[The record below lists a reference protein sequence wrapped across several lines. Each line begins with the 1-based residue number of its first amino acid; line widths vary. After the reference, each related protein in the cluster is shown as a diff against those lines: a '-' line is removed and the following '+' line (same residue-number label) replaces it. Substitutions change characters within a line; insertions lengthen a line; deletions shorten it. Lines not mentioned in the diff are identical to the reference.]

1 MPRFDPHPPAAE
13 RPAVVTGASSGIGQ
27 ATALALA
34 AAGHPVVLAARRA
47 DRLADLAAK
56 IEADGGR
63 ALAASLDLT
72 DSSSIDDFCAHA
84 DAFGPVDVLVNN
96 AGEVFPHTAVGADP
110 DDFVRSVHVNLLGA
124 QRLAARLGPAMVE
137 RGHGDIV
144 FVTSDVVV
152 RPRTLM
158 ASYVAAK
165 AGLEGLARAMQM
177 ELEGSGVR
185 VGMVRPGPSSTE
197 QGTSWDEPT
206 VNRIV
211 SDWVRWGHIRHDGA
225 LLPHNVADA
234 IVAMISAPKGTHL
247 SLIEVQPEAPV
258 LPERSHL

>member
-1 MPRFDPHPPAAE
+1 MPRFDPHPPAVE
-13 RPAVVTGASSGIGQ
+13 RPAVITGASSGIGQ

-34 AAGHPVVLAARRA
+34 EAGHPVVLAARRA
-47 DRLADLAAK
+47 DRLTDLAAE

-63 ALAASLDLT
+63 ALALPLDLA
-72 DSSSIDDFCAHA
+72 DPASIDAFCA
-84 DAFGPVDVLVNN
+84 DANHLGPVDVLVNN
-96 AGEVFPHTAVGADP
+96 AGEVVPHSALGADP
-110 DDFVRSVHVNLLGA
+110 DDFARSVHVNLLGA
-124 QRLAARLGPAMVE
+124 QRLAARLGPAMAE
-137 RGHGDIV
+137 RGRGDVV

-152 RPRTLM
+152 RQRTLM

-165 AGLEGLARAMQM
+165 SGLEGLARAMQM
-177 ELEGSGVR
+177 ELEGTGIR

-211 SDWVRWGHIRHDGA
+211 SDWMRWGHLRHDGA
-225 LLPHNVADA
+225 LLPRNVADA

-247 SLIEVQPEAPV
+247 TLVEVQPEAPV
-258 LPERSHL
+258 LPDRSHL